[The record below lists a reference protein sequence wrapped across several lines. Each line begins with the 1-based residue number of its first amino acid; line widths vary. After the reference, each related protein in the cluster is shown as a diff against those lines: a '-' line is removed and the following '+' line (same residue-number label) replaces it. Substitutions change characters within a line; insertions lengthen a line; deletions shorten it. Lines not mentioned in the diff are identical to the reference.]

1 MPNRRSG
8 SSRVTVETFQIGWV
22 DLGDITAEQAAPA
35 VTARAYA
42 TVKALTATGIVEWNV
57 RHGYNCIETR
67 FSTNADG
74 EAHVVDV
81 LVSSGEDHFVRAATL
96 TLTGG
101 TQTAPIGARAAA
113 GVFVD
118 TIVISN
124 KAWHGDMDVV
134 QAAGE
139 NYIARFVMDL
149 MGYEKVLFHA
159 TTLTADKTITIEGRG
174 F

>member
-8 SSRVTVETFQIGWV
+8 SSRVTVETFQIGWI
-22 DLGDITAEQAAPA
+22 DLGDITTSQAAPA

-42 TVKALTATGIVEWNV
+42 TVNALTATGIVAWDV
-57 RHGYNCIETR
+57 RYGYNCIEVR
-67 FSTNADG
+67 FSTNADA
-74 EAHVVDV
+74 EAHVIDV
-81 LVSSGEDHFVRAATL
+81 LVSSGVDHYVRVATL

-113 GVFVD
+113 GVYVD

-124 KAWHGDMDVV
+124 QEWHGDMEVV
-134 QAAGE
+134 QASGT
-139 NYIARFVMDL
+139 NYIARFSMDL

-159 TTLTADKTITIEGRG
+159 TTLAANKTITIEGRG

>member
-8 SSRVTVETFQIGWV
+8 SSRVTLETFQIGWI
-22 DLGDITAEQAAPA
+22 DLGDITTAQAAPA

-42 TVKALTATGIVEWNV
+42 TVNALTATGIVKWDV
-57 RHGYNCIETR
+57 RYGYNCIEVR
-67 FSTNADG
+67 FSTNAD
-74 EAHVVDV
+74 ADSSVVDV
-81 LVSSGEDHFVRAATL
+81 LVASGNDHYVRAATL

-113 GVFVD
+113 GVYVD

-124 KAWHGDMDVV
+124 KEWHGDMQVV
-134 QAAGE
+134 QASGG

-149 MGYEKVLFHA
+149 LGYEKVVFHA
-159 TTLTADKTITIEGRG
+159 TTLQASSTLTIEGRG